1 MTPLQRLKQTIDK
14 TPGTPPVDRPPLI
27 CPGGMMTMAVKE
39 AMEALDIFWPA
50 AHEDAALMAGLTLG
64 MTELGGI
71 ENLGVPFCMTIEAE
85 GMGAGVDL
93 GHETR
98 EPHVTSYIMDTM
110 ADTGRLTS
118 LDPSKGRAK
127 VCCDAIRIL
136 KAKETGLPVI
146 ANLSGPASLATSL
159 VDPLLYYRAV
169 RRDKEN
175 AHALTKICTD
185 EAIAFGDAM
194 IDAGADAVCIAD
206 PSATGDLLGPEAFA
220 EFVMPYLNRMTDH
233 FQEKRGIPVIVH
245 ICGKIKRTGDLLKDV
260 AAKVISVDSVVG
272 INTLC
277 RLVPDK
283 VTMGNVSTYTLELG
297 TPEKVEKAGLSSLR
311 NGADILAPACGISP
325 LTPLANIR
333 RLADVAAKGAGIRPK
348 DNPSES

>member
-1 MTPLQRLKQTIDK
+1 MT
-14 TPGTPPVDRPPLI
+14 V
-27 CPGGMMTMAVKE
+27 
-39 AMEALDIFWPA
+39 
-50 AHEDAALMAGLTLG
+50 
-64 MTELGGI
+64 
-71 ENLGVPFCMTIEAE
+71 EAE

-98 EPHVTSYIMDTM
+98 EPHVTRYVMDTM
-110 ADTGRLTS
+110 ADTDRLILLDTS
-118 LDPSKGRAK
+118 AGRAK

-136 KAKETGLPVI
+136 KAKETGLPVV
-146 ANLSGPASLATSL
+146 ANLNGPASLATSL

-175 AHALTKICTD
+175 AHELTKICTD
-185 EAIAFGDAM
+185 AAIAFGDAM

-206 PSATGDLLGPEAFA
+206 PSATGDLLGPDAFA
-220 EFVMPYLNRMTDH
+220 EFVLPYLNQMSAH
-233 FQEKRGIPVIVH
+233 FQEEQGIPVIVH

-277 RLVPDK
+277 HLVPDK

-297 TPEKVEKAGLSSLR
+297 TPEKVEKAARSSLR

-333 RLADVAAKGAGIRPK
+333 RMAEVAAAGAGLQPE
-348 DNPSES
+348 DHPSES